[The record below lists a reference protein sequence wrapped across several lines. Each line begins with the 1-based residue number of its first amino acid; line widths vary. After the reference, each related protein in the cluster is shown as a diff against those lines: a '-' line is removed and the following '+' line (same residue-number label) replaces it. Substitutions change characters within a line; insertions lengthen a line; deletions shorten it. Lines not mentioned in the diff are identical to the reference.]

1 MPGHVI
7 QSPGSSPGLFE
18 EAVLKRAIF
27 ICVVLL
33 LYAAGAAAQPVNGDT
48 REHGQSGAL
57 IGVP

>member
-1 MPGHVI
+1 M
-7 QSPGSSPGLFE
+7 
-18 EAVLKRAIF
+18 F

-48 REHGQSGAL
+48 REHGKSGAL